1 MRVGF
6 LGAGNISSQMAATI
20 AQMDDVENF
29 AVAARDID
37 RARAF
42 AAQWGF
48 ARAYDSYDELLA
60 DSDVELVYVALPH
73 SHHHDWT
80 LKAIDAGHHV
90 LCEKAF
96 AANEQQAREM
106 IEAARKRGVLLAE
119 AIWTR
124 YMPSRTIIDNLLAAG
139 AIGDVVTVDANLG
152 YKVDMNRRMTDPAL
166 AGGALLDLT
175 VYPLNFASMVLG
187 DDIERIDAHM
197 VPIATGVDGQD
208 SVTLTYAD
216 GRMATMFT
224 TMHTMTDRRGLIC
237 GTNGFICVEN
247 INNPQRIDVYDA
259 DGLTCS
265 LRESIEVPPQISG
278 YEYEL
283 LSCKDAIEKG
293 RIECPEMPHDET
305 LVIMRLLDRIRAQFG
320 IVFPF
325 ER

>member
-6 LGAGNISSQMAATI
+6 LGAGNISGQMAATI

-48 ARAYDSYDELLA
+48 ARAYGSYDELLA
-60 DSDVELVYVALPH
+60 DPDVELVYVALPH
-73 SHHHDWT
+73 SHHHSWT

-90 LCEKAF
+90 LCEKSF

-106 IEAARKRGVLLAE
+106 IEAARDRGVLLAE

-283 LSCKDAIEKG
+283 ISCKRAIEKG
-293 RIECPEMPHDET
+293 CIECPEMPHDET
-305 LVIMRLLDRIRAQFG
+305 LAIMRLLDRIRAQFG

-325 ER
+325 EQ